1 MNNKGIMGNFGPG
14 FISDVILKI
23 RLTINLLKDER
34 VSTWYKLI
42 PVLCLVYLIVPLD
55 FLFGPID
62 DAVILYLGMDWFIS
76 LCPAN
81 LVQEHTDKI
90 KAKPAKKESGQVVDA
105 EFKEEK

>member
-14 FISDVILKI
+14 FISDVILKV
-23 RLTINLLKDER
+23 RLSINLLKDER

-81 LVQEHTDKI
+81 LVKEHTDKI
-90 KAKPAKKESGQVVDA
+90 KGVSAKQEPEQIVDA
-105 EFKEEK
+105 EFKEKN